1 VEAYLSGEKSF
12 VKPDLSLMR
21 LIADSVVSLL
31 LIRTYLYG
39 KYFAGYAFLPHHL
52 KWSFNFLAKVH
63 FERHRPLTP
72 GDYAHAMVCKT
83 QKLSCPVLA

>member
-1 VEAYLSGEKSF
+1 MEAYLSGEKSF

-63 FERHRPLTP
+63 FERHFRFTP
-72 GDYAHAMVCKT
+72 ARHAYALVYQT
-83 QKLSCPVLA
+83 